1 MDRNLALGPTT
12 LGQEILNSHLRAVR
26 EQKPKVAEHL
36 LCALEELARAD
47 STCRAVL
54 NRAYLHIDRSSRIKT

>member
-1 MDRNLALGPTT
+1 MDCNLALGPTT
-12 LGQEILNSHLRAVR
+12 LGEEILNSHLRAVQ

-47 STCRAVL
+47 TKCRAVL
-54 NRAYLHIDRSSRIKT
+54 DQAYLHIEMSSRIKT